1 MVILHVTVQVKPE
14 HAAEFLEVVRYDAE
28 HSEQDEPG
36 CLRFDV
42 IQDRED
48 SNRFYFYEVY
58 RDEAA
63 LEAHR
68 KMPHYAVWQA
78 AADSLD
84 GPIEA
89 TRCQPVFPAPP
100 AYWAKRHP

>member
-1 MVILHVTVQVKPE
+1 MVILHVTIQVRPE
-14 HAAEFLEVVRYDAE
+14 HVADFLEIARYDAE

-42 IQDRED
+42 IQDRDE

-58 RDEAA
+58 RDQAA

-68 KMPHYAVWQA
+68 ETPHFKQYVEKSQPWLA
-78 AADSLD
+78 APPERRFGKNVIPADSD
-84 GPIEA
+84 W
-89 TRCQPVFPAPP
+89 R
-100 AYWAKRHP
+100 